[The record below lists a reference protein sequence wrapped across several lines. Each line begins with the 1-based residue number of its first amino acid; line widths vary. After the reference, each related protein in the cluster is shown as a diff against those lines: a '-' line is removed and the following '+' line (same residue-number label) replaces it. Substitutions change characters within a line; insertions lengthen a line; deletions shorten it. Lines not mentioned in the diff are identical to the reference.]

1 MKKQKEN
8 VNKRTTKKLLIKF
21 DSMELHKALQQIIKT
36 DGRAILTQPRLVNI
50 LSDLQAYQ
58 AMPAA
63 KYIISSMITDGYMQ
77 QLLLI
82 GKWDVNSER
91 LMNKYV
97 QETGFQ
103 FDMVSCI
110 FQSIAFGLKWKQ
122 TLDVTSPSNTPVKP
136 TSQNNG
142 ASALNLSYRELS
154 KRSEEFVSDYIE
166 KCQEYIDSIT
176 YLKGNWEDELGAK
189 ITVTSNYEV
198 YSNDAP
204 LSWNIE
210 IDGKMKIRLK
220 QYSLSF
226 NVAIYN
232 LNGRL
237 IGTVDGM
244 RGNTKDYEIVETDSI
259 EEKYYKN
266 IANIGKVIIY
276 WEND

>member
-1 MKKQKEN
+1 
-8 VNKRTTKKLLIKF
+8 
-21 DSMELHKALQQIIKT
+21 MELHKALQQIIKT

-142 ASALNLSYRELS
+142 ASSLNLSCRELS

-198 YSNDAP
+198 LPAQTY

-226 NVAIYN
+226 HVAIYN

-244 RGNTKDYEIVETDSI
+244 RGNTKDYEIVETDLI

-266 IANIGKVIIY
+266 IANIGKVVIY